1 LIRYIIIKNKGEKVL
16 MKSKQDQN
24 LDLSPLE
31 EIILMALLDR
41 QLYGLEIVRAV
52 EEGSEGRRKLG
63 FGSLYPT
70 LHKLQRKGLV
80 RSQWGE
86 EMPEDRGGA
95 RRRYYE
101 TTALGRKALKE
112 LQQIRKNIAAWK
124 PAWGRA

>member
-1 LIRYIIIKNKGEKVL
+1 
-16 MKSKQDQN
+16 MKSKQNQHV
-24 LDLSPLE
+24 DLSSLE
-31 EIILMALLDR
+31 EIILMALLEG

-70 LHKLQRKGLV
+70 LHKLQKKGLV
-80 RSQWGE
+80 KSQWGE
-86 EMPEDRGGA
+86 ETPEERGGA

-101 TTALGRKALKE
+101 TTALGRKTIKE
-112 LQQIRKNIAAWK
+112 MEQIRKNIAAWK

>member
-1 LIRYIIIKNKGEKVL
+1 VR
-16 MKSKQDQN
+16 SKQNHN

-31 EIILMALLDR
+31 EIILIALGGR

-52 EEGSEGRRKLG
+52 EEASEGKRKVG

-70 LHKLQRKGLV
+70 LHKLQNKGLV
-80 RSQWGE
+80 RSQWGDEKPE
-86 EMPEDRGGA
+86 ERGGA

-101 TTALGRKALKE
+101 TTALGRRAVKE
-112 LQQIRKNIAAWK
+112 LEQIRNNVAAWK

>member
-1 LIRYIIIKNKGEKVL
+1 VR
-16 MKSKQDQN
+16 SKQDHN
-24 LDLSPLE
+24 LDISPLE

-52 EEGSEGRRKLG
+52 EEGSGGRRKLG

-70 LHKLQRKGLV
+70 LHRLQKKGLV
-80 RSQWGE
+80 KSQWGE
-86 EMPEDRGGA
+86 EKPEERGGA

-101 TTALGRKALKE
+101 TTALGRRAVKE
-112 LQQIRKNIAAWK
+112 LEQIRNNVAAWK